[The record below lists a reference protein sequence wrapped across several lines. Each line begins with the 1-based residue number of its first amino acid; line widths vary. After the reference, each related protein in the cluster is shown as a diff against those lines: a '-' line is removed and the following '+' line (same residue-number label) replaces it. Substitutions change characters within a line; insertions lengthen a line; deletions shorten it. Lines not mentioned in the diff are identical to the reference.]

1 MTQLHKHLENFV
13 PYSNYIEEVV
23 CPYERRVNQLAFP
36 AIDKAITDFM
46 HTVLPIK
53 QYIATDHYTPIKH
66 YPTEGGAVNREN
78 VDKVVNELSL
88 LRDKSTKLEQD
99 LKISYH
105 IPPTDRDT
113 TALYGIDVRL
123 EFYFL
128 PPDTVKHVLTPT
140 LDTYFNKMV
149 VVHVDELE
157 DYDFILG

>member
-1 MTQLHKHLENFV
+1 MIQLHKYLDDFV
-13 PYSNYIEEVV
+13 CYSDYIEDVT
-23 CPYERRVNQLAFP
+23 CPYERRVNQLVFP
-36 AIDKAITDFM
+36 AVDKAITDFM

-53 QYIATDHYTPIKH
+53 QYT
-66 YPTEGGAVNREN
+66 TEARALNRDNLEE
-78 VDKVVNELSL
+78 VVNELGL

-113 TALYGIDVRL
+113 TVLYGIDVRL

-149 VVHVDELE
+149 VIHIDELE

>member
-1 MTQLHKHLENFV
+1 MIQLHKYLDDFV
-13 PYSNYIEEVV
+13 CYSDYIEDVT
-23 CPYERRVNQLAFP
+23 CPYERRVNQLVFP

-46 HTVLPIK
+46 QSSYGQEYLAVLPIK
-53 QYIATDHYTPIKH
+53 QYT
-66 YPTEGGAVNREN
+66 TEGGAVNQNNAE
-78 VDKVVNELSL
+78 KVVNELSL

-123 EFYFL
+123 QFYFL
-128 PPDTVKHVLTPT
+128 PPDTVKRVLTPT
-140 LDTYFNKMV
+140 LEPFFNKMV
-149 VVHVDELE
+149 VIHIDELE

>member
-1 MTQLHKHLENFV
+1 MIQLHKHLNDFV
-13 PYSNYIEEVV
+13 FYNDYIEYVT
-23 CPYERRVNQLAFP
+23 CPYERRVNQLVFP
-36 AIDKAITDFM
+36 AIDKAIKDFM

-53 QYIATDHYTPIKH
+53 HYNI
-66 YPTEGGAVNREN
+66 EAGAINDNHEE
-78 VDKVVNELSL
+78 VVNELGL

-105 IPPTDRDT
+105 IPPIDRDT

-128 PPDTVKHVLTPT
+128 PPDIVKHVLTPT

-157 DYDFILG
+157 DHDFILG

>member
-1 MTQLHKHLENFV
+1 MIQLHKYLDDFV
-13 PYSNYIEEVV
+13 CYSDYIEDVT
-23 CPYERRVNQLAFP
+23 CPYERRVNQLVFP

-53 QYIATDHYTPIKH
+53 QYT
-66 YPTEGGAVNREN
+66 TEGGAVNQNNAE
-78 VDKVVNELSL
+78 KVVNELGL

-123 EFYFL
+123 QFYFL
-128 PPDTVKHVLTPT
+128 PPDTIKHVLTPT
-140 LDTYFNKMV
+140 LDTCFNKMV
-149 VVHVDELE
+149 VVHIDELE